1 MRFLRLPE
9 VQRRVP
15 FSRSTIYR
23 KIATGEFPRPY
34 DLGAD
39 PARAV
44 RLGRTVAAWLES
56 EIEDWIRARVA
67 ARNSEDGTQ
76 TNLVSDSNVESAID
90 AA

>member
-23 KIATGEFPRPY
+23 KIAAGEFPRPY

-39 PARAV
+39 PSRTCTS
-44 RLGRTVAAWLES
+44 GRTVAAWLES
-56 EIEDWIRARVA
+56 EVEDWIRARVA
-67 ARNSEDGTQ
+67 ARETEDRAQILQVTQSLSE
-76 TNLVSDSNVESAID
+76 AR
-90 AA
+90 

>member
-1 MRFLRLPE
+1 MIAMRFLRLPE

-23 KIATGEFPRPY
+23 KIAAGEFPRPY

-39 PARAV
+39 PSRAASS
-44 RLGRTVAAWLES
+44 GRSVAAWLES

-67 ARNSEDGTQ
+67 ARESERSQDG
-76 TNLVSDSNVESAID
+76 LVPRT

>member
-23 KIATGEFPRPY
+23 KIAAGEFPRPY

-39 PARAV
+39 DPSQKRPA
-44 RLGRTVAAWLES
+44 GRTVAAWLES
-56 EIEDWIRARVA
+56 EVEDWMRARVA
-67 ARNSEDGTQ
+67 ARDGERT
-76 TNLVSDSNVESAID
+76 LEVL
-90 AA
+90 